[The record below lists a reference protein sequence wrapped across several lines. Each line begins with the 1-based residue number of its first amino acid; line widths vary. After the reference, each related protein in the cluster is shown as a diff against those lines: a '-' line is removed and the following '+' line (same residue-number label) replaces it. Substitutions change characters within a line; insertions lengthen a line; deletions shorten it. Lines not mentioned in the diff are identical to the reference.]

1 MKTLFDETCIGTLR
15 LANRL
20 IRSATWEAM
29 AGETGRPTPRLI
41 RVYRDLA
48 LGGTG
53 LIIVSATTITSDAT
67 RVPGMLSIP
76 DDTFIPDYRKLVRT
90 VHGTGSPI
98 ILQLVFPGRNGAF
111 WVPPVP
117 AREEILCLV
126 REFGEA
132 AHRAQQAGFDGVQIH
147 AAHGYFLSQFLNG
160 RRNTRTDEYGGPV
173 KNRIRFLLEIAREI
187 RKRTGKAFPVLVKIN
202 CSDFEEDDG
211 VWDACREAC
220 RELAELGISA
230 IEVSGGINH
239 MPFPPSGLPYEESVF
254 RDYAGEIARITDIPV
269 ILVGLNRT
277 PSVMTGL
284 LNTTGIEYFSL
295 SRPLL
300 RQPDLADYWRE
311 NPDRPA
317 ECRSC
322 DACRKQSGGNICP
335 FREGSDT
342 P

>member
-1 MKTLFDETCIGTLR
+1 MKTLFDETCIGRMR

-48 LGGTG
+48 LGKTG

-90 VHGTGSPI
+90 VHEAGAPI
-98 ILQLVFPGRNGAF
+98 VMQLVFPGRNGAF
-111 WVPPVP
+111 WTPQEPS
-117 AREEILCLV
+117 RDEIQEII
-126 REFGEA
+126 RGFGDA
-132 AHRAQQAGFDGVQIH
+132 ALRAQMAGFDGVQIH
-147 AAHGYFLSQFLNG
+147 AAHGYFLSQFLNV
-160 RRNTRTDEYGGPV
+160 RKNTRTDEYGGPV
-173 KNRIRFLLEIAREI
+173 KNRVRLLLEIAGGIRE
-187 RKRTGKAFPVLVKIN
+187 RTGKVFPVLVKIN

-220 RELAELGISA
+220 RELAELGINA
-230 IEVSGGINH
+230 IEVSGGINS
-239 MPFPPSGLPYEESVF
+239 MKFPPSGLPYRESVF
-254 RDYAGEIARITDIPV
+254 REYAGEIARITDIPV

-284 LNTTGIEYFSL
+284 LNTTGIGYFSL

-300 RQPDLADYWRE
+300 RQPDLAGYWRE

-322 DACRKQSGGNICP
+322 DACRKQPDGNICP